1 MKLEI
6 TRDSGRKRGRGEKA
20 RCNGRKMDGGPVV
33 VGNTLLSIHPF
44 FRLFGGRGSL
54 CSLSTSNFHDVT
66 QTMRFLGKRL
76 MNEYADIYA
85 FRWGQNSTLRKL
97 KKLKI
102 SNNVA
107 F

>member
-33 VGNTLLSIHPF
+33 VGNVALHPPILSSV
-44 FRLFGGRGSL
+44 RGSL
-54 CSLSTSNFHDVT
+54 CSLSNFHDVT

-76 MNEYADIYA
+76 MNEYVDIYA
-85 FRWGQNSTLRKL
+85 FRWGQNPTLRKL

-102 SNNVA
+102 SNNVT